1 MPSLLKRLAIARK
14 ANALIRVGQ
23 ASLKGGYVEVS
34 IGESKFLIGFEDMDR
49 CLSGKSLVIPVYAE
63 PEQ

>member
-1 MPSLLKRLAIARK
+1 MATARK

-34 IGESKFLIGFEDMDR
+34 TGDNKFLIGFLDMDK